1 MIPKDIYLDNG
12 ASTKVD
18 EKVLKEMLPYFTKHY
33 GNASSAHSFGY
44 EAHQALDK
52 ARKFIAKSSNA
63 DVEEIVFT
71 SGGTESNNA
80 IIKGIAFANKD
91 KGNHIITSKVEH
103 KCIVKACEWLE
114 TQGFKIT
121 YLDVDEEGF
130 VNPEDLEKAITD
142 KTILFSVIHANN
154 EVGTIQDLE
163 ALGKVCKKHKVYF
176 HSDAC
181 QSYTKVEI
189 DVNKQNLDL
198 LTINSHKI
206 NGPKGV
212 GAMYVKQGTKITPLL
227 HGGEHEFKKRAGT
240 ENIPGIIGFASALK
254 HGPTKKE
261 IEKMSELRDK
271 LIEGIIKIEATKLN
285 GPKGEKR
292 LCNNVNISFAG
303 IEGEAIGGYLDQKF
317 ICSSTGSA
325 CSEALLE
332 PSHVLMAI
340 GLSHEAANGSLRL
353 TLSKYTTEEDINK
366 TLETIPKVV
375 KKLRKISPFGKVMDY
390 VFRKNN

>member
-1 MIPKDIYLDNG
+1 MDDLEFHILAIDDDPL
-12 ASTKVD
+12 
-18 EKVLKEMLPYFTKHY
+18 VLSEIELMYKEMLQFNDFDPI
-33 GNASSAHSFGY
+33 FGENSKGY
-44 EAHQALDK
+44 
-52 ARKFIAKSSNA
+52 ITTVSN
-63 DVEEIVFT
+63 T
-71 SGGTESNNA
+71 
-80 IIKGIAFANKD
+80 IKGERVLQENFEKNPNLVQILHLDQNDSLLINQLKD
-91 KGNHIITSKVEH
+91 LKYDN
-103 KCIVKACEWLE
+103 
-114 TQGFKIT
+114 
-121 YLDVDEEGF
+121 Y
-130 VNPEDLEKAITD
+130 EDY
-142 KTILFSVIHANN
+142 S
-154 EVGTIQDLE
+154 
-163 ALGKVCKKHKVYF
+163 
-176 HSDAC
+176 S
-181 QSYTKVEI
+181 S
-189 DVNKQNLDL
+189 
-198 LTINSHKI
+198 
-206 NGPKGV
+206 
-212 GAMYVKQGTKITPLL
+212 
-227 HGGEHEFKKRAGT
+227 
-240 ENIPGIIGFASALK
+240 
-254 HGPTKKE
+254 KKE